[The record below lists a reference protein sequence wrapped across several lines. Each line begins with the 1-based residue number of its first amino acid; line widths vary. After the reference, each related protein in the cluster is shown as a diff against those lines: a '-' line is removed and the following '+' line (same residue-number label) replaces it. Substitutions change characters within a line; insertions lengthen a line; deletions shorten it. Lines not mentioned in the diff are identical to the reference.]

1 MKSALHWF
9 GNIGAVGAPDPGVPT
24 LESFELDGRYIYE
37 EKQNLIHAL
46 EDWLWAEERRTK
58 TCDNP
63 NCPEY
68 L

>member
-24 LESFELDGRYIYE
+24 LDWFELDVRYLYA
-37 EKQNLIHAL
+37 EKLNLIEAL
-46 EDWLWAEERRTK
+46 EKWIWAEGWRNRK
-58 TCDNP
+58 CDNP
-63 NCPEY
+63 SCPEF